1 MSFVLRD
8 AVGGLRATTNARGY
22 GSLRSQG
29 RPAER
34 FVRVQNQFSN
44 SLTASFR
51 GDAKHRTRNLEI
63 PGLVRSLSAGG
74 AKAPTR
80 WDHPGMTGDT
90 ASHSR
95 RVFCARF
102 AWKRPALPKKGAG
115 NAGRP
120 MRPQPGGQ
128 KKTATP
134 AVVTTVTPEIPGIPR
149 TMVLTGYFVL
159 SPVIG
164 LSCHRRLRGI
174 TPAKLDASVEA
185 SGPHDFAVRFSAVR
199 Q

>member
-1 MSFVLRD
+1 
-8 AVGGLRATTNARGY
+8 
-22 GSLRSQG
+22 
-29 RPAER
+29 
-34 FVRVQNQFSN
+34 
-44 SLTASFR
+44 
-51 GDAKHRTRNLEI
+51 
-63 PGLVRSLSAGG
+63 
-74 AKAPTR
+74 
-80 WDHPGMTGDT
+80 
-90 ASHSR
+90 
-95 RVFCARF
+95 
-102 AWKRPALPKKGAG
+102 
-115 NAGRP
+115 